1 MAENQRKLPLY
12 IQIKNKMIHNVK
24 DGVWNPGDAIPSESQ
39 LIEMYNVSRTTIRQS
54 IRELV
59 QNGVLETR
67 RGSPARVRTIPPE
80 EGVNPGV
87 IHHEKGT
94 HFSIKVIRSG
104 KASHA
109 LHARNSLELTEK
121 QEMFL
126 IERIRLADGKPIA
139 FQQLFL
145 PYSIGKTIEND
156 IDTSFDI
163 FPKLGEQGIYYTN
176 IQEDVSAS
184 NATSFEADVLGI
196 IPGEALIDIERT
208 TTGSGLKPI
217 EYSRTKYLPS
227 GFNYKVEIGS

>member
-12 IQIKNKMIHNVK
+12 MQIKNKMVHNVK
-24 DGVWNPGDAIPSESQ
+24 NGVWKPGEAIPSESQ

-67 RGSPARVRTIPPE
+67 RGAPARVRTIPPE
-80 EGVNPGV
+80 KGVNPGV
-87 IHHEKGT
+87 LHHEKGT
-94 HFSIKVIRSG
+94 HFSIKVLRSG
-104 KASHA
+104 KTTYAF
-109 LHARNSLELTEK
+109 HARNALELAED
-121 QEMFL
+121 EEIFL

-145 PYSIGKTIEND
+145 PFSIGKTIENNV
-156 IDTSFDI
+156 DTSFDI
-163 FPKLGEQGIYYTN
+163 FPKLGEQGIYYSN

-184 NATSFEADVLGI
+184 NATSFEAELLGI

-208 TTGSGLKPI
+208 TTGSGLKPL